1 MRTYVA
7 VGFGG
12 ALGAAI
18 RAFIIAQSPDSPWVI
33 ASINVIGCAVL
44 AIILTR
50 VVRRFTQESWHEVG
64 RPFLASGVMGGFT
77 TTSAFAIN
85 IVDLLN
91 TSAVEAIAY
100 LLVSVVGGY
109 FAFDFIARSAKS
121 PNELAAP

>member
-7 VGFGG
+7 VALGG

-33 ASINVIGCAVL
+33 ATVNVMGCAVL

-50 VVRRFTQESWHEVG
+50 VVHRFTQNSWHDLG

-77 TTSAFAIN
+77 TTSAFAVN

-91 TSAVEAIAY
+91 TNAVEAIAY
-100 LLVSVVGGY
+100 LLISVVGGY

-121 PNELAAP
+121 PDELAAP